1 MLMRV
6 NMVIAVSNMLVI
18 PLRPVTSGLILI
30 ATKDCVLT
38 ERGVSDL
45 SEEDTNRKVLG
56 VGGIP

>member
-1 MLMRV
+1 
-6 NMVIAVSNMLVI
+6 MVSAVSNMLVS
-18 PLRPVTSGLILI
+18 PLRPVTSGLTLI

-45 SEEDTNRKVLG
+45 SEEDANRKVLG